1 MSTLP
6 VDNLEL
12 QALKQRNELHDA
24 ISDLRT
30 AIADTR
36 EKLRVTKQ
44 VREHMIG
51 ASIGVLVFALL
62 SGYIFSGMF
71 TRH

>member
-12 QALKQRNELHDA
+12 QALKQRNELHET
-24 ISDLRT
+24 ISDLRNVL
-30 AIADTR
+30 ADTR

-44 VREHMIG
+44 VREHIVGASIG
-51 ASIGVLVFALL
+51 ASIFALL
-62 SGYIFSGMF
+62 SGYIFAGLF